1 MATIYTVRSGLF
13 CFINQKIDKI
23 SCRLLNNPPGQA
35 ILYKLTLDYE
45 NKVLIYIEMISN
57 EKNDR
62 NFSIRFYF
70 LYMQIQNN
78 REVIL
83 SLKRTLIL
91 TAYKFGEKS
100 YVRGLNVLRQSPNW
114 HIPQVAYPPTR
125 IFWHISRILGV

>member
-1 MATIYTVRSGLF
+1 MATIYTVRGGLF

-45 NKVLIYIEMISN
+45 NKVHVLIYIEMISN

-70 LYMQIQNN
+70 LYMQI
-78 REVIL
+78 
-83 SLKRTLIL
+83 
-91 TAYKFGEKS
+91 
-100 YVRGLNVLRQSPNW
+100 
-114 HIPQVAYPPTR
+114 
-125 IFWHISRILGV
+125 